1 MNDKLLIV
9 VAFVACINQISCQ
22 LDYDYSAEEVGLAEG
37 FQPSVK
43 VSCVGGTMKIRVD
56 TLTPFQGIIHGPN
69 RTEPGCSVMGKSG
82 LKTYLNI
89 DLTRPEGALGSCG
102 VKYNQRTEER
112 RLALAVRAHPTIELL
127 EDRLYVVTCGRAGF
141 QNSRNQ
147 VSVVQLK
154 VTLPSDHTRKTDT
167 VLEGRR
173 YKLRAEVLDHDPEF
187 DIQMKRCFAFDETDT
202 ALTLV
207 DDRGCSVERLI
218 SDFTYDRSTGSAEA
232 VLYSMFRLPHSNR
245 TYFQCDVAICAGTCP
260 KPKCEDIEDSL
271 KLSAEGQLTQIEQ
284 EGSENDPFDRP
295 EDDTVTT
302 STSVF
307 VAQPGSAASANAVYC
322 SGVGFGPSDSD
333 WLMWLCI
340 AFGILFGV
348 MLLINIFLC
357 SAMTCSCTRS
367 EIIEKEPSVYDD
379 YSIYDSQYGYT
390 NKYSESD
397 YGSEY
402 GMVDNN
408 GGPSEADGGQGGQ
421 RAQMSTPGVPAG
433 GRVPSEYSHHGST
446 LNRSRH

>member
-1 MNDKLLIV
+1 MDKLLIIVAV
-9 VAFVACINQISCQ
+9 VASFNQISCQ
-22 LDYDYSAEEVGLAEG
+22 FLDYDSAEDVGLAEG

-56 TLTPFQGIIHGPN
+56 TKKPFQGIIHGPN
-69 RTEPGCSVMGKSG
+69 RTEPGCSKAGNSG

-89 DLTRPEGALGSCG
+89 DLTRPEGSVGSCG
-102 VKYNQRTEER
+102 VKYTQRTEER

-141 QNSRNQ
+141 QNSRNE
-147 VSVVQLK
+147 VSVVELK
-154 VTLPSDHTRKTDT
+154 VTLPSDPTRKINT

-173 YKLRAEVLDHDPEF
+173 YKLRAEVLEHDPEF
-187 DIQMKRCFAFDETDT
+187 DIQMKKCFAFDETDT
-202 ALTLV
+202 SLTLV
-207 DDRGCSVERLI
+207 DDRGCSKDRLI
-218 SDFTYDRSTGSAEA
+218 SEFTYDRSAGTAEA
-232 VLYSMFRLPHSNR
+232 TLYSMFRLPHSNK
-245 TYFQCDVAICAGTCP
+245 TYFQCDVAICLGTCP
-260 KPKCEDIEDSL
+260 KPKCDDTDESL
-271 KLSAEGQLTQIEQ
+271 TLESEGQLTTIQQ
-284 EGSENDPFDRP
+284 EGDPFDKP

-302 STSVF
+302 STSVY

-322 SGVGFGPSDSD
+322 SGVGFGPGDSH
-333 WLMWLCI
+333 WLKWLCI

-408 GGPSEADGGQGGQ
+408 GQAEVDGGRG
-421 RAQMSTPGVPAG
+421 QMSTPGVPAPSG
-433 GRVPSEYSHHGST
+433 NRVPSEYSHHGST

>member
-1 MNDKLLIV
+1 
-9 VAFVACINQISCQ
+9 
-22 LDYDYSAEEVGLAEG
+22 
-37 FQPSVK
+37 
-43 VSCVGGTMKIRVD
+43 MKIRVD
-56 TLTPFQGIIHGPN
+56 TLKPFQGIIHGPN
-69 RTEPGCSVMGKSG
+69 RTEPGCSVLGKSG

-141 QNSRNQ
+141 QNSRNE

-154 VTLPSDHTRKTDT
+154 VTLPSDHSRKTDT

-173 YKLRAEVLDHDPEF
+173 YKLRAEVLDHDPKF

-207 DDRGCSVERLI
+207 DDKGCSVERLI
-218 SDFTYDRSTGSAEA
+218 SDFTYDRSSGSAEA
-232 VLYSMFRLPHSNR
+232 TLYSMFRLPHSNR

-271 KLSAEGQLTQIEQ
+271 KLETEGQLTTIEQ
-284 EGSENDPFDRP
+284 EGENDPFDRP

-302 STSVF
+302 STSVY
-307 VAQPGSAASANAVYC
+307 VAQPGSAASAGAVYC
-322 SGVGFGPSDSD
+322 SGVGFGPGDSD
-333 WLMWLCI
+333 WLKWLCI

-390 NKYSESD
+390 NNGKTYSESD

-402 GMVDNN
+402 GMMDN
-408 GGPSEADGGQGGQ
+408 GDHADPG
-421 RAQMSTPGVPAG
+421 RAQMSTPG
-433 GRVPSEYSHHGST
+433 GRLPSEYSQSHHGST
-446 LNRSRH
+446 LNRSKY